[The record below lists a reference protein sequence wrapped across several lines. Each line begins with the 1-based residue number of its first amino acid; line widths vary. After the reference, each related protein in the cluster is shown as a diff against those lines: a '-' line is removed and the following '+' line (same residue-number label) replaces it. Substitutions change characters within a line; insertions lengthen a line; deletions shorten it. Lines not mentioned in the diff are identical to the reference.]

1 MARTEKT
8 NYILF
13 AKKADLEK
21 TAQKSMPTNFDVSEV
36 IRLIGTIITHDK
48 LTEANELGE
57 ASKQVRTSIYQADTV
72 LAKIFL
78 KERFQL

>member
-13 AKKADLEK
+13 VKKADLEK
-21 TAQKSMPTNFDVSEV
+21 IAQKSMPTNSDVSEV

-48 LTEANELGE
+48 LTEANDSGG
-57 ASKQVRTSIYQADTV
+57 ASKQVSTGIYQADTV
-72 LAKIFL
+72 LAKMFL